1 MGHHRNMSPDREAEQ
16 PARASRAREGP
27 KGKEANGFKWL
38 VCLTPVSCRVSVGG
52 VSTTGP
58 VVCPVLQLLNAQE
71 IPV

>member
-1 MGHHRNMSPDREAEQ
+1 MAGASALVAE
-16 PARASRAREGP
+16 
-27 KGKEANGFKWL
+27 L
-38 VCLTPVSCRVSVGG
+38 VLTPVSRRVSVGG